1 LNLRN
6 LSFRIYKF
14 IFNKQIKRDIESIT
28 ISLSNLNTVIRDSA
42 LKSLFEIA
50 KSEVPFY
57 KNIGDQINIENFP
70 VVNKGIIK
78 ENVDSFISS
87 RFNKNELLK
96 VVTSGSTGTPFE
108 VYHDRRKK
116 IRNSADTIVFSKLA
130 GYEIGVK
137 LYFVKIWNLVNQKS
151 KLIAYLQ
158 NIKSIDI
165 TQISDTR
172 IEYILDEMNK
182 DASPKCIL
190 GYASA
195 VESMASFIERRDKTS
210 NINYNI
216 HSIITMSE
224 GLSSVSRSLIKK
236 SFNCN
241 VVSRYSNVENGII
254 AQQRI
259 DTEYFVIN
267 SASYFIEIMDLNID
281 VLLDDGKIGRI
292 IITDLYNHAMPMIRY
307 DTGDIGALGIEQQTG
322 ARILLS
328 VNGRMMDAVYNTKGE
343 LVSSFTIT
351 NQMWKYPEI
360 LQYQFI
366 QKSKKEYTF
375 KLNLTSGFTRELEL
389 ISEFK
394 TYFGSD
400 AIILIEYVKE
410 IPLLSS
416 GKRRKVVN
424 EMLI

>member
-1 LNLRN
+1 
-6 LSFRIYKF
+6 
-14 IFNKQIKRDIESIT
+14 
-28 ISLSNLNTVIRDSA
+28 
-42 LKSLFEIA
+42 
-50 KSEVPFY
+50 
-57 KNIGDQINIENFP
+57 
-70 VVNKGIIK
+70 
-78 ENVDSFISS
+78 
-87 RFNKNELLK
+87 
-96 VVTSGSTGTPFE
+96 VTSGSTGTPFE